1 MSSSSTQ
8 AAAGI
13 DQAALLSRA
22 SALLQEA
29 LKQGADEAQVI
40 SRGAEETKVRYEK
53 NDFTCTSTNETLTL
67 SLKVYKNGKKGTA
80 STNDLDEGALADT
93 AGRALSLAGFSIEDK
108 FLKLPEDSDIT
119 EVAGRF
125 DPELAA
131 IGTEELHRLAAEFIA
146 AARSDERI
154 SLDGGQVEVT
164 KYYEAI
170 VNSNGLS
177 RTDAITR
184 LDWTVMG
191 LGKTETETTSFDYM
205 SDSSWSWKGAAEKA
219 EATASKLVASI
230 LSSFGPKSCESY
242 KGHIVLAPAVVSDLL
257 ISPIRYQVSGSALMD
272 GKSRWDKSLGE
283 VVAASSFTLQDSAHN
298 TELMGATPYDAEG
311 VATKPLTVI
320 ENGVL
325 RAHLDSTYTA
335 SHRGTQS
342 TGHANGMH
350 TIEISG
356 GDATRDEL
364 LRSADQV
371 ILVERFSGNVDP
383 LTGDFSGIAKGSH
396 FYKNGEYQHAL
407 TETMIAGNVFEL
419 LKDIKAL
426 SKDPKPHCGQYVAP
440 WILVDG
446 VSVTGA

>member
-131 IGTEELHRLAAEFIA
+131 IGTEELHRLAADFIA

-164 KYYEAI
+164 KYCEAI

-205 SDSSWSWKGAAEKA
+205 SDSS
-219 EATASKLVASI
+219 
-230 LSSFGPKSCESY
+230 
-242 KGHIVLAPAVVSDLL
+242 
-257 ISPIRYQVSGSALMD
+257 
-272 GKSRWDKSLGE
+272 
-283 VVAASSFTLQDSAHN
+283 
-298 TELMGATPYDAEG
+298 
-311 VATKPLTVI
+311 
-320 ENGVL
+320 
-325 RAHLDSTYTA
+325 
-335 SHRGTQS
+335 
-342 TGHANGMH
+342 
-350 TIEISG
+350 
-356 GDATRDEL
+356 
-364 LRSADQV
+364 
-371 ILVERFSGNVDP
+371 
-383 LTGDFSGIAKGSH
+383 
-396 FYKNGEYQHAL
+396 
-407 TETMIAGNVFEL
+407 
-419 LKDIKAL
+419 
-426 SKDPKPHCGQYVAP
+426 
-440 WILVDG
+440 
-446 VSVTGA
+446 